1 MRRRRCPTAHPRWH
15 GSDADQNQHQ
25 HNEAAGLGTW
35 AGSAACRATQREIT
49 RVRWEKERL
58 GWPNVA
64 PSTTSDVHTQRNALK
79 LSNEHNKRPQIHE
92 TIAVRGPPREI
103 SNTGSHRSLVHNSV
117 PTNGPHLGLVA
128 LPGPCGP
135 VSFLIIRCRPP
146 YPAPACIG
154 PCGPTRNRWISR
166 RGKK

>member
-25 HNEAAGLGTW
+25 LNEAAGLGTW

-64 PSTTSDVHTQRNALK
+64 PSTTSAVHTRSNA
-79 LSNEHNKRPQIHE
+79 SSPPNEHNKRPQIHQ
-92 TIAVRGPPREI
+92 TTAARGPPREI
-103 SNTGSHRSLVHNSV
+103 RRAWVTQE
-117 PTNGPHLGLVA
+117 
-128 LPGPCGP
+128 
-135 VSFLIIRCRPP
+135 CRARQGGHQR
-146 YPAPACIG
+146 PAPRARGTPWHMWTCCSHDNPIQTAMSG
-154 PCGPTRNRWISR
+154 PSLHRTVRPN
-166 RGKK
+166 